1 MLPLPLATDR
11 LKFADWIEL
20 TALLSA
26 DRNASTGDLS
36 SALAAGSLVDQEG
49 YEDEAARR
57 EAIEMQ
63 VLDVFRELEARSV
76 AAAEAYPFTLE
87 NTGVVTVNI
96 GADQFSAYTFCLC
109 LSYVPGKTKVGQLY
123 PYRMFEELAAV
134 AARNFVGGEAVRFA
148 SPRLHLPKRFTPALA
163 AICAMMAKGST
174 RIRAQRAA
182 KDAKLDVV
190 AWRHFPDRLPGKL
203 LLFGQCAAGE
213 EWEDKLG
220 ELRPDDFCG
229 AWLSEQP
236 ASQRVRAF
244 FIPHR
249 VVNVRWEDAA
259 RSGGLF
265 FDRCRLAYWVR
276 NGELPGDTAA
286 YIRYVQMVLKA
297 LA

>member
-1 MLPLPLATDR
+1 MPPLPLATDR
-11 LKFADWIEL
+11 LKLADWVEL
-20 TALLSA
+20 AALLSA
-26 DRNASTGDLS
+26 DGNSSTGDLS

-49 YEDEAARR
+49 YEDEAERR

-63 VLDVFRELEARSV
+63 VLEVFRELEARSV

-87 NTGVVTVNI
+87 NTGVVTVNT
-96 GADQFSAYTFCLC
+96 GAGQFSAYTFCLC

-123 PYRMFEELAAV
+123 PYRMFEDLAVV
-134 AARNFVGGEAVRFA
+134 ASRNFIGGEAVRFA
-148 SPRLHLPKRFTPALA
+148 SPRADLPKKFTPALA
-163 AICAMMAKGST
+163 EVCTLMAEGST
-174 RIRAQRAA
+174 RVRAQRAA

-190 AWRHFPDRLPGKL
+190 ARRHFPDRLPGKL

-213 EWEDKLG
+213 EWEEKVG

-236 ASQRVRAF
+236 ASQQVRAF

-249 VVNVRWEDAA
+249 VDNVRWEDAA

-276 NGELPGDTAA
+276 NGEPPANTAA
-286 YIRYVQMVLKA
+286 YIEYAQMILRA
-297 LA
+297 LG